1 TATVEPPLADEP
13 RRPDKRVNG
22 DAAALGDRFLP
33 GPQRTYRPPVPAAE
47 QAPDDAQPD
56 VTSRELQA
64 LRREMALLRSD
75 YAQLRGLLST
85 MRAAAGAADP
95 SKTPPTEAIGVLE
108 PTPPT
113 EAIVVTKQ
121 ASTGADSARRPP
133 RPTPTRRTEQ
143 GPAARPQKP
152 APSPVADR
160 SPEQGPATP
169 QRKPV
174 PP

>member
-1 TATVEPPLADEP
+1 MTATVEPPLADEP
-13 RRPDKRVNG
+13 RRPENRVNG

-121 ASTGADSARRPP
+121 APTGAESARRPP
-133 RPTPTRRTEQ
+133 RPSPTHRTEQ
-143 GPAARPQKP
+143 GPAAP
-152 APSPVADR
+152 APEACPVAR
-160 SPEQGPATP
+160 
-169 QRKPV
+169 R
-174 PP
+174 